1 MGAERENIGRM
12 GTSPNGNVTIE
23 NMLACMP
30 IISILL
36 RGPNCA
42 LKVNDHGYRDNFEI
56 ALHFCDFKHANEG
69 QIVAFGLMPRI
80 VGIGCRFT
88 YEPPLTRG
96 HSQHILRTE
105 GDRNWF
111 ASELLLD
118 KSFILGLRVFCVNVH
133 GNIFPE
139 SANVHINIP

>member
-69 QIVAFGLMPRI
+69 KLLHLVDAPDRWNWLQVHVRTPSKPGVIHSTSCERRGTETGSRLSCF
-80 VGIGCRFT
+80 
-88 YEPPLTRG
+88 LT
-96 HSQHILRTE
+96 SLSSW
-105 GDRNWF
+105 D
-111 ASELLLD
+111 
-118 KSFILGLRVFCVNVH
+118 
-133 GNIFPE
+133 
-139 SANVHINIP
+139 